1 MENKKIKLFLHNS
14 KKSSTFV
21 AESVTENINYN
32 KRYEHIFEKFRCY
45 LSIAGCSLLGSIFL
59 WRASK
64 HLVSSRFGIRD
75 CRSLCL
81 HFH

>member
-32 KRYEHIFEKFRCY
+32 KRYEYIFEKFRCY

-75 CRSLCL
+75 CRSFCL